1 MSGKRDEEA
10 TTVLR
15 GKIDGVTAGPKS
27 RGTSAP
33 HTNGGNGTGGAPRKD
48 GTALSR
54 KELAK
59 RLSSLEMQLDSTQV
73 DIKVDR
79 DKAIAVPLDQLPALG
94 VAFASL
100 PEAIRTMIGTA
111 SLPGNLFTITDALG
125 NPIDAANLMK
135 FNDGTGLLAS
145 FRDAVNGFGQ
155 ARLHEA
161 ATGGGVMPYNPTML
175 FMAAAIMQIN
185 HKLDTIQDTQR
196 KMFEYLRQK
205 DKAELRGDT
214 ETLAGILNGY
224 QFNWNNDMWRNNSH
238 MKVLDIKQ
246 EMAKASIHLRAQI
259 TGLLQEG
266 QFIENRDAVGK
277 RSDSV
282 ADLMKEYRLTVYNH
296 AFASFLEP
304 MLSENFD
311 AEYLKKTAEDIE
323 DRRLQYLRFYT
334 DVYNEIENRS
344 NHTPEAA
351 VLGSVAFLGRK
362 LGEAV
367 ATVPLIGDKT
377 PIDEVL
383 IGAGDNVERFNAD
396 RTDGLLKS
404 MRGARLPHTKEFRQ
418 GVEMLDRLHNT
429 PMALACDEDN
439 VYLLPQ

>member
-15 GKIDGVTAGPKS
+15 GKIDGVTAGPES

-33 HTNGGNGTGGAPRKD
+33 HTNGGNGTGGAPRK
-48 GTALSR
+48 GGAALSR

-59 RLSSLEMQLDSTQV
+59 RLSSLEMQLDSTEV

-79 DKAIAVPLDQLPALG
+79 DKAIAVPIDQLPALG

-111 SLPGNLFTITDALG
+111 SLPNNLFTITDALG
-125 NPIDAANLMK
+125 NPIDAANLMR

-155 ARLHEA
+155 ARLHEVA
-161 ATGGGVMPYNPTML
+161 GGGVMPYDPTML

-185 HKLDTIQDTQR
+185 HKLDAIQNTQR
-196 KMFEYLRQK
+196 KMFDYLRQK

-224 QFNWNNDMWRNNSH
+224 QFNWNNDMWRNNNH

-277 RSDSV
+277 RSDGV

-323 DRRLQYLRFYT
+323 DRRLKYLRFYT
-334 DVYNEIENRS
+334 DIYNKIEDRS

-351 VLGSVAFLGRK
+351 VLDGVSFLGRK

-377 PIDEVL
+377 PIDEAL

-396 RTDGLLKS
+396 RTDDLLKS
-404 MRGARLPHTKEFRQ
+404 MRGARLPHTKEFRE
-418 GVEMLDRLHNT
+418 GVEMLNRLHNT
-429 PMALACDEDN
+429 PMALACDKDN